1 MPAAF
6 SNAGKRRLAE
16 AHLELVSQDQADNQ
30 LLATALRALAA
41 AERRAKNVGWMR
53 RVLLP
58 VNVVVVHAADHQAI
72 GQRGRDWV
80 DALTRANYGRRTTSG
95 DLVEHLERDLH
106 VVLLESAQGA
116 ADRIQQKAF
125 GLVHRF

>member
-6 SNAGKRRLAE
+6 ANAGKRRLAE

-30 LLATALRALAA
+30 LLAIALGAFATRQ
-41 AERRAKNVGWMR
+41 RCRKDVGWMR
-53 RVLLP
+53 WVLLP

-80 DALTRANYGRRTTSG
+80 DALARANHGRRTASG
-95 DLVEHLERDLH
+95 DLVEHLESDLH
-106 VVLLESAQGA
+106 VVL
-116 ADRIQQKAF
+116 
-125 GLVHRF
+125 